1 MKSMLN
7 CAKKSKN
14 EKGITLVAL
23 IITVVVMLILAG
35 VAIAAVVSDNGLF
48 SKIQQSASIYEN
60 KAQNEAEVITGLY
73 NTITDNMNSSDDWD
87 DVAKVNSPKIDG
99 TGLIPIILNDD
110 GTFQEL
116 SIEEAK
122 TTKWY
127 DYADTSAD
135 GKRNTSQWANAITKN
150 SKGEVT
156 GFFVWIPRYEYKI
169 NYKNEENK
177 SEGGS
182 IDVNFIPTNKTI
194 ATEGY
199 IIHPSF
205 TNEKN
210 SNFANGGWDS
220 EISGF
225 WISKF
230 QAGFAGG
237 NNNVTVE
244 DSNITYTGGYENT
257 TNFYSSNTTDYII
270 SDVTKMKCPVFL
282 PKTYIYNFINVG
294 DCYNI
299 CREIQNSSY
308 YGLSNLDSHTM
319 KNSEWGAVAYLTHSK
334 YGRNGEEP
342 SINNVNMNYIIPTIR
357 GVTGY
362 AGAEVSSE
370 VNNLTSPELGDDI
383 NSLSYAWNTEIGK
396 LASST
401 GNISGIY
408 DINGGAWQMT
418 AGYIPIQDE
427 NKKIN
432 NYGGTFANNED
443 GSVNIESNKYVSV
456 YEGSE
461 NLIESSV
468 NKRESYMKEKN
479 TVRKGEAIWETSIS
493 GSGIAWNNDVA
504 NFVSYEQPFNLV
516 GGFWF
521 RNTTSGI
528 FAFGSAVGG
537 AQPGVSFR
545 VVLI

>member
-1 MKSMLN
+1 MKGMFN
-7 CAKKSKN
+7 CAKKSKK

-60 KAQNEAEVITGLY
+60 KAQNEAEVISEFL
-73 NTITDNMNSSDDWD
+73 NTVTDNMNLSDDWD

-116 SIEEAK
+116 SVEEAK

-244 DSNITYTGGYENT
+244 DSNITYTGLYEEVDT
-257 TNFYSSNTTDYII
+257 FYSADPTDYIEAN
-270 SDVTKMKCPVFL
+270 VTKIKYPVFL
-282 PKTYIYNFINVG
+282 PKTYIYNNINVG

-299 CREIQNSSY
+299 SREIQNSSY
-308 YGLSNLDSHTM
+308 YGLSNLDSHMM

-342 SINNVNMNYIIPTIR
+342 SINNVEMNNRILTIR
-357 GVTGY
+357 GISGY
-362 AGAEVSSE
+362 GGAEVDSE
-370 VNNLTSPELGDDI
+370 VNKLTTPELTDNL

-493 GSGIAWNNDVA
+493 GSGIAWNNDFA

-516 GGFWF
+516 GGYWF